1 MICVIY
7 TFSFI
12 KYISCG
18 MWVFE
23 RLFGIKCGKIMIYL
37 LIVVASLAVIFGNT
51 CWWQQAVL

>member
-1 MICVIY
+1 
-7 TFSFI
+7 
-12 KYISCG
+12 